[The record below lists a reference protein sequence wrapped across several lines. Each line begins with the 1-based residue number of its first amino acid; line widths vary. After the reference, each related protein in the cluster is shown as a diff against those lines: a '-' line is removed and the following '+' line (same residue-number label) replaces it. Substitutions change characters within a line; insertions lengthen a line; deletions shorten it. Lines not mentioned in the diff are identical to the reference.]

1 MSSKIDR
8 RDDVNPEQGTR
19 DYGSVEFADPVNK
32 KYPIDTEK
40 HIRAAWSYIN
50 HKDNAAKYDKDEVE
64 TIKKRIIQAA
74 KKQDI
79 AIDPATKD

>member
-8 RDDVNPEQGTR
+8 RDDVNPERGKQ

-64 TIKKRIIQAA
+64 TIKKRIMHAA
-74 KKQDI
+74 ESHDI
-79 AIDPATKD
+79 EIDPATKD